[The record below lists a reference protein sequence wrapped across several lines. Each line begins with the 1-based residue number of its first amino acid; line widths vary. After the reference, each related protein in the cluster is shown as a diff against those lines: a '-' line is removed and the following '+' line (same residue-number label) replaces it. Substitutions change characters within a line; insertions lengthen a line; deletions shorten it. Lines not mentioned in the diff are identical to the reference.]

1 MCRPPTSACFRSGTG
16 YITDVGM
23 TGCYDSVIGMD
34 TQKSLKRF
42 VHKLPERFEVA
53 QGLGTL
59 CGVLL
64 DLDESTGLCRH
75 ITRLRVAE
83 AVAQAAVKVA

>member
-1 MCRPPTSACFRSGTG
+1 
-16 YITDVGM
+16 
-23 TGCYDSVIGMD
+23 
-34 TQKSLKRF
+34 

-64 DLDESTGLCRH
+64 DLDESTGLCRN
-75 ITRLRVAE
+75 ITRLRVSE

>member
-1 MCRPPTSACFRSGTG
+1 
-16 YITDVGM
+16 
-23 TGCYDSVIGMD
+23 YDSVIGMD

-53 QGLGTL
+53 EGPGTL

-64 DLDESTGLCRH
+64 DINEQTGWCRA
-75 ITRLRVAE
+75 ITRLRVPE
-83 AVAQAAVKVA
+83 ALADTSTKVA

>member
-1 MCRPPTSACFRSGTG
+1 
-16 YITDVGM
+16 
-23 TGCYDSVIGMD
+23 VIGMD
-34 TQKSLKRF
+34 IQKSLKRF

-75 ITRLRVAE
+75 ITRLRVSE
-83 AVAQAAVKVA
+83 SVAQATVKVA